1 MCERVK
7 SSEYW
12 KKNKSTKMS
21 KIIFE
26 IRAGTYDVKAWRKWQ
41 YSDNLCVACQ
51 VCEETM
57 NHFMT
62 CTSYGRKTNHN
73 WKSIYENSGENE
85 EKIQIAFEA
94 SERKILRKRLEED
107 GQTSTLGSRSSNLL
121 LSI

>member
-1 MCERVK
+1 M
-7 SSEYW
+7 
-12 KKNKSTKMS
+12 
-21 KIIFE
+21 
-26 IRAGTYDVKAWRKWQ
+26 A
-41 YSDNLCVACQ
+41 LVA
-51 VCEETM
+51 
-57 NHFMT
+57 MT
-62 CTSYGRKTNHN
+62 CRKTNHN